1 MKNIPE
7 SEGEIF
13 SNLKKIFSADQNNST
28 KDQKK
33 SINLT
38 EVSLSDEE
46 ILDRL
51 PTQLDLNNLSNE
63 SRYFLVILLKK
74 EYDKKILDRLPA
86 QLDLNHL
93 SYWVR
98 SFLQFFV
105 KNGYSKEIV
114 ARLPASLDLN
124 DLSGEAGYLLGL
136 LIEKGHSKEIIVK
149 LPASL
154 DFKNLSD
161 GVAYLLQSLVEKGY
175 DQEILDRSPASL
187 DFKNLS
193 QGAEFLLRS
202 LLEKGYGKKILA
214 KLPAQLDLNDLSD
227 EAGNL
232 LVSLLEKG
240 YGKKIIA
247 KLPAQPD
254 LKNLSQGAEFLLR
267 SLTKKPEGEKFVKE
281 LLERSKG
288 TVRKGIS
295 GDELGFFEGQIA
307 PSLSEII
314 QTFPIKEGS
323 AKEWRGG
330 WLRAELNKT
339 GSKSYV
345 FFKPDGEESF
355 KIIFFN
361 DEIGDSSLE
370 AYKLATKL
378 IPGFVSA
385 PVYWELLDGENQC
398 PEPLLR
404 KNGFREVYAG
414 LSLGSINLNDLP
426 RAIRDSINIQK
437 EITILTLG
445 IYNIHH
451 GHPHDGN
458 FNVRF
463 LLTDENGTKSLLFD
477 LNKAIKMAKENNCLL
492 TPIVTLRDWDR
503 AVSW

>member
-1 MKNIPE
+1 LDFKN
-7 SEGEIF
+7 
-13 SNLKKIFSADQNNST
+13 
-28 KDQKK
+28 
-33 SINLT
+33 
-38 EVSLSDEE
+38 LSDGVAYLLQSLVEKGYDQE

-51 PTQLDLNNLSNE
+51 PASLDFKNLSDGVAYLLR
-63 SRYFLVILLKK
+63 SLVEKG
-74 EYDKKILDRLPA
+74 YDQEILDR
-86 QLDLNHL
+86 
-93 SYWVR
+93 
-98 SFLQFFV
+98 
-105 KNGYSKEIV
+105 
-114 ARLPASLDLN
+114 
-124 DLSGEAGYLLGL
+124 
-136 LIEKGHSKEIIVK
+136 

-193 QGAEFLLRS
+193 QGAEFLLRSLLEKGYGKKILAKLPAQLDLNDLSQGAVCLFRS